1 MTYFL
6 LEKAS
11 FFFFLFFFLLSSS
24 SSVSL
29 RIKNKSAISKAHFVF
44 FTLKENDYKHE
55 SFSEEVV
62 VDYFLNTSSEAIRT
76 PNLIGS

>member
-24 SSVSL
+24 SSL